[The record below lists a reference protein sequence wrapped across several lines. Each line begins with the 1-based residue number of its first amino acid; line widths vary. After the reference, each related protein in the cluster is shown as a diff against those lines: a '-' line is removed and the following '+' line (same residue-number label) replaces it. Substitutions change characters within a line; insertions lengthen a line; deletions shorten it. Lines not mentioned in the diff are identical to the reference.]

1 MSERDYKHEYA
12 RDHSSLK
19 AKKDRAKRNLWNRR
33 LKGSVPEGMEIDHKT
48 PLKSGGSNDR
58 DNIRFRSVS
67 ANRADKSMQKSAVLG
82 AVVGAA
88 GADEG
93 IKNRAAGGAAG
104 EVAALATTPL
114 GVVAGLEYLRAQGHK
129 HGVNSLQ
136 GMSRADMY
144 NKAIRNPINFVKG
157 LGVKGSAITTGATY
171 AVGMPAA
178 YLAGKYVGTGLDDNK
193 QNIAMQKQ
201 AYYQQ
206 TYASPGHIQME
217 YSRVDPK
224 PFKDRLE
231 YALQSDE
238 LKNIIQAS
246 TNPYVKK
253 QRERIEKKLRKLKE
267 NSANV

>member
-33 LKGSVPEGMEIDHKT
+33 LKGSVPDGMEIDHKT

-104 EVAALATTPL
+104 EVASIATTPL
-114 GVVAGLEYLRAQGHK
+114 GVVAGLEYLRARGQK
-129 HGVNSLQ
+129 HGVTSLQ
-136 GMSRADMY
+136 GMSRTDMY
-144 NKAIRNPINFVKG
+144 NKAVRNPINFVKG

-178 YLAGKYVGTGLDDNK
+178 YLAGKYVGTGHDKNP
-193 QNIAMQKQ
+193 QGIQK
-201 AYYQQ
+201 
-206 TYASPGHIQME
+206 
-217 YSRVDPK
+217 
-224 PFKDRLE
+224 
-231 YALQSDE
+231 
-238 LKNIIQAS
+238 
-246 TNPYVKK
+246 
-253 QRERIEKKLRKLKE
+253 
-267 NSANV
+267 